1 MAERITKIRRVEKPK
16 EQVKQENLEEVTS
29 AISEN
34 KESILKAINLVSA
47 LDDAKILDALS
58 GMVKGRGVIANK
70 FATELN
76 KEQYTGLISNMA
88 SLLFLLGDLD
98 VNDLS
103 HVLNKVNRGLRV
115 ANSANPNQKTSI
127 TGLFK
132 VLRDDE
138 INRGLTYMLN
148 LLKGMSREE

>member
-47 LDDAKILDALS
+47 LDDAKILDALA

-88 SLLFLLGDLD
+88 SLVFLLGDLD

-138 INRGLTYMLN
+138 INRRLTYMMN